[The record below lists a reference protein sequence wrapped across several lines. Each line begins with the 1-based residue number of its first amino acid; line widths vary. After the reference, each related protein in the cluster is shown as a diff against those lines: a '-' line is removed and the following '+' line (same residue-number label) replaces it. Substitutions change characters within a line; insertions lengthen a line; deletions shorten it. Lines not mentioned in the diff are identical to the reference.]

1 MATFSEIRDA
11 FLFVSSEQ
19 CGMHRALLCLDSG
32 EIYYYSETGG
42 IDEIDEEDFECED
55 FIEIPHKNEINL
67 GRSLVFE
74 FVDLYLP
81 DESHLIEQIFSGPGA
96 YERLKD
102 LLRRKRLLQKWYDF
116 EKEREEQALRAWARE
131 SEIKPDSS

>member
-1 MATFSEIRDA
+1 MATFSEIQDA

-19 CGMHRALLCLDSG
+19 YGIHRALLCLDSG

-42 IDEIDEEDFECED
+42 LDEIDEEDFECED
-55 FIEIPHKNEINL
+55 FIEIPHKNDLNL

-74 FVDLYLP
+74 FVDQYLP

-102 LLRRKRLLQKWYDF
+102 FLRRKRLLQKWYDF

>member
-1 MATFSEIRDA
+1 MATFSEIQDA

-42 IDEIDEEDFECED
+42 LDEIDEEDFECED
-55 FIEIPHKNEINL
+55 FIEIPHKNDLNL

-74 FVDLYLP
+74 FVDQYLP